1 MISSLLLGILPS
13 VAYGAQLAYSPPQ
26 ALMAFAVA
34 ADDCIFPADFEVRDF
49 GGISNS
55 TNGTTL
61 RSLDF
66 SFTSTDTEVTTL
78 CHYNSTSEPSV
89 PPGRTPRYKCE
100 DGDVEF
106 IWEND
111 KTRLTM
117 IERVCSGSDGVPD
130 YEAAGSV
137 RIPLTCKPMGKCATN
152 ATVNNGKFTNISP
165 AATFSV

>member
-1 MISSLLLGILPS
+1 MISHLLLGVLPS
-13 VAYGAQLAYSPPQ
+13 VAFGAQLGYSLPP
-26 ALMAFAVA
+26 ALMAFAQT
-34 ADDCIFPADFEVRDF
+34 ADDCIFPASFEVRDF

-61 RSLDF
+61 GSLDF

-100 DGDVEF
+100 NDDVEF

-117 IERVCSGSDGVPD
+117 IERVCPGSDGYVHVFLWP
-130 YEAAGSV
+130 EVAVNPITACPTMRLQGASV
-137 RIPLTCKPMGKCATN
+137 FPWPA
-152 ATVNNGKFTNISP
+152 SP
-165 AATFSV
+165 WESVLQMER